1 MNNSNPTMSTQP
13 IEIHPIATKLS
24 SIKQWPKQERPR
36 ERLLQQGAQSLSDA
50 ELLAIFLRSGSKQHS
65 AVELSRILIQHFGN
79 LNQVFDASLEELS
92 QFHGIAD
99 TKYSQLMAVKELGRR
114 YLKHQL
120 DHGID
125 LSRSDLIRDYLRYEL
140 VGESQE
146 VFAVL
151 CLDSQLRKLSFK
163 KLFFGSLN
171 YCNISMN
178 QLLRYAIQKNATCI
192 VIAHNHPKGFAKPS
206 REDYDLTQEILKAC
220 QLLEIQL
227 LDHVIIASE
236 QNYSFAEHGLIK
248 SQSNTINQG

>member
-1 MNNSNPTMSTQP
+1 MSTQP

-125 LSRSDLIRDYLRYEL
+125 LSSSDLIRDYLRYEL

-151 CLDSQLRKLSFK
+151 CLDSQ
-163 KLFFGSLN
+163 
-171 YCNISMN
+171 
-178 QLLRYAIQKNATCI
+178 
-192 VIAHNHPKGFAKPS
+192 
-206 REDYDLTQEILKAC
+206 
-220 QLLEIQL
+220 
-227 LDHVIIASE
+227 
-236 QNYSFAEHGLIK
+236 
-248 SQSNTINQG
+248 